1 MTTICKAD
9 YYYGVLLSALV
20 NGGFAPALFE
30 KENDNRRIKHDADD
44 LSYEAGSKLLKEWLK
59 TNNIICL
66 FFISLSFVDLF
77 MP

>member
-1 MTTICKAD
+1 
-9 YYYGVLLSALV
+9 V
-20 NGGFAPALFE
+20 GGFLDNEQDTTLVQKILNQYDYHEKYGYKLFTV
-30 KENDNRRIKHDADD
+30 DADD
-44 LSYEAGSKLLKEWLK
+44 LSYEAGSKRLEEWLK